1 MRGFNYVITDI
12 EINWTNYKEHIIQKE
27 NESFRIALYMV
38 QISSRYKDA
47 YIVNIGLL
55 RTSNGN
61 IKYLKISDKQACVLF
76 NEMRNFKKNSLKIVY
91 LLNFCCLL
99 VCKIFVC
106 VEFIVPLEFF
116 THMKTSPLPVKGCKV

>member
-1 MRGFNYVITDI
+1 MRGFIYAIT
-12 EINWTNYKEHIIQKE
+12 ELTGQIIKYTLFIRKMNHSE
-27 NESFRIALYMV
+27 YMV

-99 VCKIFVC
+99 VW
-106 VEFIVPLEFF
+106 
-116 THMKTSPLPVKGCKV
+116 

>member
-1 MRGFNYVITDI
+1 MFKVIDMRGFNYVITDI

-47 YIVNIGLL
+47 YVNIGLL
-55 RTSNGN
+55 RKSNGN

-99 VCKIFVC
+99 VW
-106 VEFIVPLEFF
+106 
-116 THMKTSPLPVKGCKV
+116 